1 MFLYAKHLPHVTNFS
16 IFTGVYEN
24 FSEINP
30 DVGGRDVVSAT
41 RRAIIPTTN
50 TPIYK
55 MLCGFFLRKKN
66 NAFAQQ
72 RKRANLLREFPSS
85 SISIA
90 ERVLF
95 LDWKMTPATCAHKL
109 DHPILTIC
117 IWIMSRFRCWLCT
130 LLVLFVCGESF
141 YCALRRR
148 GIITKLC

>member
-1 MFLYAKHLPHVTNFS
+1 MFLYAEHLPHVTNFS

-55 MLCGFFLRKKN
+55 MLCGFFFYEKKN

-95 LDWKMTPATCAHKL
+95 LD
-109 DHPILTIC
+109 
-117 IWIMSRFRCWLCT
+117 
-130 LLVLFVCGESF
+130 
-141 YCALRRR
+141 
-148 GIITKLC
+148 